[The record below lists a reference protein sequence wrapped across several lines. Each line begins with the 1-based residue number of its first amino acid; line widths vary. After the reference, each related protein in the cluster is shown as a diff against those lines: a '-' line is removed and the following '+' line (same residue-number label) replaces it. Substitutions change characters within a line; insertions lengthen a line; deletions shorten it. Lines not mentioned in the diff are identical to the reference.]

1 MLLGSQ
7 VTCLLFLYLSELVRT
22 ASVGPSLLQPPVTRV
37 RIIAVEDDYDNANS
51 MTTHAPRSPGATTTR
66 AIPRICKYDPCVVQ
80 TTACT
85 EISAQTGC
93 LCPGVTGPEERPKA
107 PELREIKLEHSGQ
120 VVVHW
125 CAPYSTVTHYK
136 VTLKGAE
143 GQEQVFGEYLRNSV
157 VPGMKVGETVCV
169 SAVNEAGDSEES
181 CAQYE
186 SPMPDH
192 VALSAGI
199 IAGGVGF
206 LALLTLVA
214 VLLWQRRSCRKA
226 NVSEAGG
233 LGNPSYTNDAVL

>member
-1 MLLGSQ
+1 MLSGSQ
-7 VTCLLFLYLSELVRT
+7 VTLLLLLYLSELIRA

-37 RIIAVEDDYDNANS
+37 RIIAVEDDYDDES
-51 MTTHAPRSPGATTTR
+51 SVTTLAPRSPGATTTR
-66 AIPRICKYDPCVVQ
+66 AIPRICNYDPCVVQ
-80 TTACT
+80 TTPCS

-93 LCPGVTGPEERPKA
+93 LCPGVTGPEERPEA
-107 PELREIKLEHSGQ
+107 PELREIKLEHAGQ

-125 CAPYSTVTHYK
+125 CAPRSTVTHYK
-136 VTLKGAE
+136 VTLKSGE

-169 SAVNEAGDSEES
+169 SAVNEAGVSEES

-186 SPMPDH
+186 YPTPDH
-192 VALSAGI
+192 AALSAGI

-206 LALLTLVA
+206 LTLLTLVA
-214 VLLWQRRSCRKA
+214 VLLWRRRSCRKA
-226 NVSEAGG
+226 NMSDAGG